1 MWIAGVDEAGR
12 GPLAGPVVAAAVIL
26 PGGCRLDGLTDS
38 KQLSEAQRAE
48 LEAAIKA
55 QAVAWATGR
64 AEVEEIEELNILWA
78 SMLAMKRAVEAL
90 DPAPDLALIDGN
102 RCPELAMP
110 AEAIVKGDQS
120 EPVISAASIIAKQTR
135 DREMVALD
143 SLYPGYGFAQHKGY
157 PTRQHLA
164 ALERHG
170 VTAIHRKKYA
180 PVRKLLAQDSVQE

>member
-26 PGGCRLDGLTDS
+26 PEGYRLDGLADS
-38 KQLSEAQRAE
+38 KQLDETQRSE
-48 LEAAIKA
+48 LEAAIKQ

-90 DPAPDLALIDGN
+90 TPTPDLALIDGN
-102 RCPELAMP
+102 RCPELAVQ
-110 AEAIVKGDQS
+110 AKAIVKGDQS

-135 DREMVALD
+135 DREMAAMD
-143 SLYPGYGFAQHKGY
+143 ALYPEYGFARHKGY

-164 ALERHG
+164 ALEKHG
-170 VTAIHRKKYA
+170 VTAIHRKGYG
-180 PVRKLLAQDSVQE
+180 PVRKLLVQQDLPD